1 MNKKKKIVTLIAQ
14 LIAIGVAVIA
24 LFFWISTQQ
33 EEVTIYDYARTIQF
47 NEKSNYQLKSSDLVA
62 VQLMAADMKPEYV
75 IDQNDII
82 GKYITGDVFQG
93 SHVIKSQL
101 QSDPP
106 YVDKGNLTD
115 EQELRKITIP
125 ITYATALAGDIK
137 HGDIVDLLFLDE
149 NNGKATEDTEAVT
162 SEEQGKITYASARI
176 FMQNLTV
183 YQVYDAKGGV
193 YNRKETDPM
202 TLGLYGGELAN
213 GGSVGTQEEKDYNA
227 PAFVTLAVTASQ
239 YEEIVARLQMG
250 TIQLVGRFG
259 GSVDMQ
265 TNGYL
270 VAKGDTADIYVGQGT
285 LEKDIELFDSSQ
297 PVQAIDE
304 LPGLYTFIRDLSKV
318 QMTDNQRQRYASV
331 FTQYSNYMSSIYGS
345 NWESNNPDK
354 VTMDAISLR
363 VVTDESTSAI
373 FLKFKTNL
381 ETLAKELR
389 GNQVVLPW

>member
-1 MNKKKKIVTLIAQ
+1 MNKKKKIISLVVQ
-14 LIAIGVAVIA
+14 LIAIFAAVIA

-33 EEVTIYDYARTIQF
+33 EEITIYDYARTIQF
-47 NEKSNYQLKSSDLVA
+47 NEKSNYQIKATDLVE
-62 VQLMAADMKPEYV
+62 VKLMAADMKPEYV
-75 IDQNDII
+75 IDKNDII
-82 GKYITGDVFQG
+82 GKYITGDVFKG
-93 SHVIKSQL
+93 THVVKSQL
-101 QSDPP
+101 KSDPP

-115 EQELRKITIP
+115 EQDLRKITIP
-125 ITYATALAGDIK
+125 INYATALAGDIK
-137 HGDIVDLLFLDE
+137 HGDVVDLLFLDK
-149 NNGKATEDTEAVT
+149 NTGKATEDTEVVT
-162 SEEQGKITYASARI
+162 SQEEGKIKYASARI

-183 YQVYDAKGGV
+183 FQVYDAKGAV
-193 YNRKETDPM
+193 YNKKETDPM

-213 GGSVGTQEEKDYNA
+213 GGSVGTQEKKDYNA
-227 PAFVTLAVTASQ
+227 PAYVTLAVTASQ

-259 GSVDMQ
+259 GSVDMH

-285 LEKDIELFDSSQ
+285 LEKDIELFDASQ
-297 PVQAIDE
+297 PIEAIDD

-331 FTQYSNYMSSIYGS
+331 FTQYSNYMASIYGTE
-345 NWESNNPDK
+345 WESNNPDG
-354 VTMDAISLR
+354 VTMDEISLR

-373 FLKFKTNL
+373 FLKFKSNL
-381 ETLAKELR
+381 EALAKELR